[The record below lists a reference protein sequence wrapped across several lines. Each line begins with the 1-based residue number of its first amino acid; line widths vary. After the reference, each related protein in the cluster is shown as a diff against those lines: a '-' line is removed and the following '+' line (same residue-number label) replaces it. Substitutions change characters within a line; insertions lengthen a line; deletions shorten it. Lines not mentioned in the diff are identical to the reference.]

1 MNRTSALIL
10 AERAVPRY
18 TSYPTAP
25 HFADT
30 VNGEVVRHWMA
41 ALNPDASL
49 SVYLHIPYCREMC
62 AYCGCATKATKRDTP
77 VEGYV
82 TTLIQEIRQAGART
96 LAKSVRAIHWGG
108 GTPSLVG
115 PERFARIMAALGDA
129 FDLSNV
135 AEHAVE
141 LDPRVVTEE
150 FIAAMAAHGV
160 NRASLGVQDLNDHV
174 QLAMGRV
181 QPFAMVADCVAH
193 LRAHGIAA
201 INFDLMYGL
210 PQQRVADVEKSAKLS
225 LSLKPSRIASFGY
238 AHVPWMRPHQK
249 MIDAASLP
257 GAAERLAQAETA
269 ERVFIAAG
277 YWPIGLDHFA
287 LPDDPLAIAAS
298 KRTMRRNFQGY
309 VTDDADALIGF
320 GATSIGRLPGGYV
333 QNYPDVGHW
342 RRAVEKG
349 ELPVARGLAFSADD
363 HARGAVIERLMC
375 DFSIDFGALAFA
387 YFGYESYFDDAIN
400 ALDAL
405 AAQGVLT
412 RKDRVVTMAPNG
424 RTFVRLAAACFDAY
438 LAQDKARHSMAV

>member
-1 MNRTSALIL
+1 MIL

-25 HFADT
+25 HFANT

-41 ALNPDASL
+41 TLNPDASL
-49 SVYLHIPYCREMC
+49 SLYLHIPYCRDMC
-62 AYCGCATKATKRDTP
+62 AYCGCATKATKRDEP
-77 VEGYV
+77 VETYV
-82 TTLIQEIRQAGART
+82 STLIDEIEQAGAMM

-115 PERFARIMAALGDA
+115 PKRFSRIMAALTNA

-135 AEHAVE
+135 VEHAVE

-150 FIAAMAAHGV
+150 FIAMMARHGV
-160 NRASLGVQDLNDHV
+160 NRASLGVQDLNAHV
-174 QLAMGRV
+174 QVAMGRV

-193 LRAHGIAA
+193 LRAYGINA

-210 PQQRVADVEKSAKLS
+210 PQQSVADVEKSARLA
-225 LSLKPSRIASFGY
+225 LTLKPSRIASFGY

-257 GAAERLAQAETA
+257 GAAERIEQAEMA
-269 ERVFIAAG
+269 ERIFIEAG
-277 YWPIGLDHFA
+277 YQAIGLDHFA
-287 LPDDPLAIAAS
+287 LPDDPLAIAA
-298 KRTMRRNFQGY
+298 RNGTMRRNFQGY

-320 GATSIGRLPGGYV
+320 GATSIGRLPRGYV
-333 QNYPDVGHW
+333 QNFPDVGHW
-342 RRAVEKG
+342 RRAVEAG
-349 ELPVARGLAFSADD
+349 ELPIARGLVFSADD

-375 DFSIDFGALAFA
+375 DFTVDFGGIADE
-387 YFGYESYFDDAIN
+387 YFGHADYFDDALA

-412 RKDRVVTMAPNG
+412 RQDRVVTLSKEG
-424 RTFVRLAAACFDAY
+424 RSFVRLAAACFDAY
-438 LAQDKARHSMAV
+438 LEHNRARHSVAV

>member
-1 MNRTSALIL
+1 MIL

-25 HFADT
+25 HFANT

-41 ALNPDASL
+41 TLNPDASL
-49 SVYLHIPYCREMC
+49 SLYLHIPYCRDMC
-62 AYCGCATKATKRDTP
+62 AYCGCATKATKRDEP
-77 VEGYV
+77 VETYV
-82 TTLIQEIRQAGART
+82 STLIDEIEQAGAMM

-115 PERFARIMAALGDA
+115 PKRFSRIMAALTNA

-135 AEHAVE
+135 VEHAVE

-150 FIAAMAAHGV
+150 FIAMMARHGV
-160 NRASLGVQDLNDHV
+160 NRASLGVQDLNAHV
-174 QLAMGRV
+174 QVAMGRV

-193 LRAHGIAA
+193 LRAYGINA

-210 PQQRVADVEKSAKLS
+210 PQQSVADVENSARLA
-225 LSLKPSRIASFGY
+225 LTLKPSRIASFGY

-257 GAAERLAQAETA
+257 GAPERMEQAEMAERI
-269 ERVFIAAG
+269 FIEAG
-277 YWPIGLDHFA
+277 YQAIGLDHFA
-287 LPDDPLAIAAS
+287 LPDDPLAIAA
-298 KRTMRRNFQGY
+298 RNGTMRRNFQGY

-320 GATSIGRLPGGYV
+320 GATSIGRLPRGYV
-333 QNYPDVGHW
+333 QNFPDVGHW
-342 RRAVEKG
+342 RRAVEAG
-349 ELPVARGLAFSADD
+349 ELPIARGLVFSADD

-375 DFSIDFGALAFA
+375 DFTVDFGGIADE
-387 YFGYESYFDDAIN
+387 YFGHVDYFDDAL
-400 ALDAL
+400 AELDAL

-412 RKDRVVTMAPNG
+412 RQDRVVTLSDEG
-424 RTFVRLAAACFDAY
+424 RSFVRLTAACFDAY
-438 LAQDKARHSMAV
+438 LENNRARHSVAV

>member
-1 MNRTSALIL
+1 MIL

-25 HFADT
+25 HFANT

-41 ALNPDASL
+41 TLNPDASL
-49 SVYLHIPYCREMC
+49 SLYLHIPYCRDMC
-62 AYCGCATKATKRDTP
+62 AYCGCATKATKRDEP
-77 VEGYV
+77 VETYV
-82 TTLIQEIRQAGART
+82 STLIDEIEQAGAMM

-115 PERFARIMAALGDA
+115 PKRFSRIMAALTNA

-135 AEHAVE
+135 VEHAVE

-150 FIAAMAAHGV
+150 FIAMMARHGV
-160 NRASLGVQDLNDHV
+160 NRASLGVQDLNAHV
-174 QLAMGRV
+174 QVAMGRV

-193 LRAHGIAA
+193 LRAYGINA

-210 PQQRVADVEKSAKLS
+210 PQQSVADVEKSARLA
-225 LSLKPSRIASFGY
+225 LTLKPSRIASFGY

-257 GAAERLAQAETA
+257 GAAERIEQAEMA
-269 ERVFIAAG
+269 ERIFIEAG
-277 YWPIGLDHFA
+277 YQAIGLDHFA
-287 LPDDPLAIAAS
+287 LPDDPLAIAA
-298 KRTMRRNFQGY
+298 RNGTMRRNFQGY

-320 GATSIGRLPGGYV
+320 GATSIGRLPRGYV
-333 QNYPDVGHW
+333 QNFPDVGHW
-342 RRAVEKG
+342 RRAVEAG
-349 ELPVARGLAFSADD
+349 ELPIARGLVFSADD

-375 DFSIDFGALAFA
+375 DFNVDFGGIADE
-387 YFGYESYFDDAIN
+387 YFGHADYFDDALA

-412 RKDRVVTMAPNG
+412 RQDRVVTLSEEG
-424 RTFVRLAAACFDAY
+424 RSFVRLAAACFDAY
-438 LAQDKARHSMAV
+438 LEHNRARHSVAV

>member
-1 MNRTSALIL
+1 MIL

-25 HFADT
+25 HFTDT

-41 ALNPDASL
+41 TLNPDASL
-49 SVYLHIPYCREMC
+49 SLYLHIPYCRDMC
-62 AYCGCATKATKRDTP
+62 AYCGCATKATKRDEP

-82 TTLIQEIRQAGART
+82 ATLIREIWQAGAMT
-96 LAKSVRAIHWGG
+96 LAKSVRSIHWGG

-115 PERFARIMAALGDA
+115 PVRFARIMAVLGDA

-135 AEHAVE
+135 VEHAVE

-160 NRASLGVQDLNDHV
+160 NRASLGVQDLNEHV
-174 QLAMGRV
+174 QVAMGRV
-181 QPFAMVADCVAH
+181 QPFALVADCVAH

-210 PQQRVADVEKSAKLS
+210 PQQSVVDVEKSARLALS
-225 LSLKPSRIASFGY
+225 LNPSRIASFGY
-238 AHVPWMRPHQK
+238 AHVPWMRSHQK

-257 GAAERLAQAETA
+257 GAAERLEQAEMA
-269 ERVFIAAG
+269 ERAFIAAG
-277 YWPIGLDHFA
+277 YQAIGLDHFA
-287 LPDDPLAIAAS
+287 LPDDPLAVAA
-298 KRTMRRNFQGY
+298 RNGTMRRNFQGY

-320 GATSIGRLPGGYV
+320 GATSIGRLSRGYV

-349 ELPVARGLAFSADD
+349 ELPVARGLVFSVDD

-375 DFSIDFGALAFA
+375 DFSIDFGVIAVEHGRRAD
-387 YFGYESYFDDAIN
+387 YFDDAID

-412 RKDRVVTMAPNG
+412 RRDRMVTMSLKG
-424 RTFVRLAAACFDAY
+424 RSFVRLAAACFDAY
-438 LAQDKARHSMAV
+438 LEHNKARHSVAV